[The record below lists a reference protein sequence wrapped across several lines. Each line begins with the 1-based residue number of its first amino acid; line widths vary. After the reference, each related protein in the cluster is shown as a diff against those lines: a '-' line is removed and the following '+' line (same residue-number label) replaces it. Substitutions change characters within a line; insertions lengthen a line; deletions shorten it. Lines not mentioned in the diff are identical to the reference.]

1 MHVSLRRSEFLMT
14 GEFLNRLPR
23 STSHS
28 EMATERV
35 PQDVNTCRDLCAACR
50 VAHTGPRTLS
60 GDWFTGPLAHHTR
73 TAKMTVLP
81 ECGCNTLGHRHDPN
95 PPVLRRCQL
104 AAPIRVTDIDLLP
117 LVVDVSPLQRDDL
130 ANPKPTLAP

>member
-1 MHVSLRRSEFLMT
+1 
-14 GEFLNRLPR
+14 
-23 STSHS
+23 
-28 EMATERV
+28 
-35 PQDVNTCRDLCAACR
+35 
-50 VAHTGPRTLS
+50 
-60 GDWFTGPLAHHTR
+60 
-73 TAKMTVLP
+73 MTVLP

-130 ANPKPTLAP
+130 ANPKPTLAPQENKSGRCASRWIVQRLATAHTPRSRETPRLDVKSAAA